1 MLIEK
6 SEEYTGVYGRSPDIL
21 FCAHEEVP
29 THRINN
35 VQIDIDKR
43 FMFLI
48 LRYETGGNEIGRKL
62 NLQTSIEIAKP
73 FRNNFANISAAGK
86 PNDYR

>member
-35 VQIDIDKR
+35 VQIEIDKR

-48 LRYETGGNEIGRKL
+48 LRYERGWRRDRQE
-62 NLQTSIEIAKP
+62 AK
-73 FRNNFANISAAGK
+73 FTNFN
-86 PNDYR
+86 